1 MTDTNPSLNRR
12 IINRR
17 ITHLDTVRGVAV
29 MGILIINSIS
39 FGLGN
44 VAVFDISTVGTVTN
58 LDWVL
63 AIVGEIFADQKFMG
77 LFSLLFGAS
86 LLLFLDRV
94 TERTPSP
101 VRLSLWRN
109 LLLLAI
115 GVVHSLFWVGDILVV
130 YALCAPILLMLGQV
144 SPKALILT
152 GMVVF
157 ISAVIPPLIL
167 NSEIDDAG
175 LRAVWGGDDLHPQA
189 GAIFLEIMCDVFSR
203 ALGMMMIGMGLY
215 RSGFLTRPISRK
227 SLVRC
232 LSGIAVGALLSAA
245 GLIWVAC
252 HGFDARAVVLGNIP
266 NTLATI
272 PMTLG
277 YLGVLM
283 GWDERATDGLIR
295 CVRAVGRMALTNYLA
310 QTFLCLQL
318 AKMIPTES
326 VTRTSIWVAILF
338 IWAGQ
343 LIFSEFWLR
352 RYRMGP
358 LEWLWRC
365 ATYRCWFPLL
375 R

>member
-1 MTDTNPSLNRR
+1 MTDTNPSL
-12 IINRR
+12 NRR

-44 VAVFDISTVGTVTN
+44 VAVFDISTVGTVTI
-58 LDWVL
+58 LDWVF
-63 AIVGEIFADQKFMG
+63 AIVGEVFADQKFMG

-94 TERTPSP
+94 TDRTPSP

-109 LLLLAI
+109 MLLLAI

-130 YALCAPILLMLGQV
+130 YALCAPVLLMLRQV
-144 SPKALILT
+144 SPKVLILT
-152 GMVVF
+152 GVVVF
-157 ISAVIPPLIL
+157 ISAVIPPLIF

-175 LRAVWGGDDLHPQA
+175 LRSVWGGDELHPQA

-215 RSGFLTRPISRK
+215 RSGFLTRPISRR

-232 LSGIAVGALLSAA
+232 LGGIAVGALLSAA
-245 GLIWVAC
+245 GLIWVSC

-283 GWDERATDGLIR
+283 RWDERATDGLIR
-295 CVRAVGRMALTNYLA
+295 YVRAVGRMALTNYLA

-318 AKMIPTES
+318 AKMIPAES
-326 VTRTSIWVAILF
+326 ITRTWIWVAILF

-343 LIFSEFWLR
+343 LTFSEFWLR